1 MGAPVMAGLYQYRGV
16 ESVRAELERL
26 DKAKEAARQELK
38 ERRTL
43 LMNLRRE
50 QKRLEELRA
59 DIATVD
65 KEVRHLT
72 AIPAPLPPPIHG
84 GPAGLRAATQ
94 EIASYNRR
102 NKAA

>member
-1 MGAPVMAGLYQYRGV
+1 MAGLYQYRGT

-50 QKRLEELRA
+50 QKRLEELQA

-72 AIPAPLPPPIHG
+72 AVPVELGPPVYG
-84 GPAGLRAATQ
+84 GLRGLEAAAA
-94 EIASYNRR
+94 EVAEYNRR